1 MVGGALWPARKGRRM
16 SNCLILAD
24 DLSGAADSAVSAL
37 DAGLEAEVF
46 LTPDGAPESRAGIV
60 AIDLNTRE
68 AKPETARRA
77 TIKSLQELHPPAQLF
92 LYRKVDST
100 LRGNVAVELAAT
112 LAGAGRQFVLFAPAF
127 PANRRVTINGK
138 ILVEDQPLEQTQF
151 SSATN
156 AGPDLV
162 MEMANVGLKMD
173 FLPLETVRRGK
184 QEIHRTVS
192 DLVAE
197 GSANILCDAES
208 DEDLFQIAQAGF
220 EFGPQCLFAGS
231 GGLAKQLFRLFSA
244 GDLIIPVPRRLS
256 ELVLIAVGSLAQNSQ
271 TQFAELSSLS
281 NLDCVRVGP
290 EEFRT
295 RSALQTQ
302 FERAVL
308 ARHDLAVAIDGNAV
322 FGDGSRPS
330 YVLAG
335 LLTPI
340 LNRIGALV
348 ATGGETCRALLEL
361 IGAQRLQL
369 LHELEPG
376 VALAFV
382 SSPRPLLV
390 VVKAGGFG
398 EPGTLRN
405 AYNYLKQL
413 RA

>member
-1 MVGGALWPARKGRRM
+1 M

-37 DAGLEAEVF
+37 DAGLDAEVF
-46 LTPDGAPESRAGIV
+46 LTPAGLPESRAGVV

-68 AKPETARRA
+68 AEPESARRK
-77 TIKSLQELHPPAQLF
+77 TIKSLQELGPPAQLF

-112 LAGAGRQFVLFAPAF
+112 LAAAGRRFILFAPAF
-127 PANRRVTINGK
+127 PANRRRTINGK

-151 SSATN
+151 ASATS
-156 AGPDLV
+156 AVPDLV
-162 MEMANVGLKMD
+162 MKMANVGLKMD
-173 FLPLETVRRGK
+173 LLPLETVRRGK

-231 GGLAKQLFRLFSA
+231 GGLAKQLFRLFA
-244 GDLIIPVPRRLS
+244 PGDLLIPVPGRLS
-256 ELVLIAVGSLAQNSQ
+256 DSVLIAVGSLAKNSQ
-271 TQFAELSSLS
+271 TQFAELRRLS

-295 RSALQTQ
+295 QSALQAQ
-302 FERAVL
+302 FERVL
-308 ARHDLAVAIDGNAV
+308 SARQDLAVAIDADGV
-322 FGDGSRPS
+322 FGDDSRPS
-330 YVLAG
+330 DLLADVLN
-335 LLTPI
+335 PI
-340 LNRIGALV
+340 LSRIGALI
-348 ATGGETCRALLEL
+348 ATGGETCRVLLEL

-376 VALAFV
+376 VVLAFV

-398 EPGTLRN
+398 GPATLAN
-405 AYNYLKQL
+405 AYRYLKQL